1 MAKWALYR
9 KGLQN
14 GHGRK
19 EGEREKGREGR
30 GQYCRCRHC
39 DAVIEN
45 TVEGAMRR
53 EREREIAKE
62 RRNEGG
68 EAGSSDEV
76 SLETELWGWIFA

>member
-1 MAKWALYR
+1 
-9 KGLQN
+9 
-14 GHGRK
+14 
-19 EGEREKGREGR
+19 
-30 GQYCRCRHC
+30 
-39 DAVIEN
+39 
-45 TVEGAMRR
+45 MRR